1 MGTMLTGKPPIATM
15 HLYRYR
21 GAPAVH
27 SWSKYQATVKEW
39 SLCGI
44 RQSKAEQPPRA
55 TEDADRVN
63 CPYCR
68 RLMQPVARR
77 GGQAAA

>member
-1 MGTMLTGKPPIATM
+1 MKADKPPIATT
-15 HLYRYR
+15 HLYR
-21 GAPAVH
+21 GAPAVR

-44 RQSKAEQPPRA
+44 HHKGRKSDLRA
-55 TEDADRVN
+55 TEDPARVN

-68 RLMQPVARR
+68 QLIEPGARS
-77 GGQAAA
+77 AAKRSTAA